1 MSDQLSLS
9 VVVPAFNEHGRVAPM
24 LHDAAAYCRLRGRP
38 WELIVV
44 DDGSTDLTSALV
56 REHVPEIPEL
66 RLIRLGANQGKGFA
80 VRTGVLNAR
89 GERILFADAD
99 GATPMAELARLE
111 AALDA
116 GADVAIGSRALE
128 TAGVTVR
135 KRWYRHF
142 MGRAFHKLV
151 AALTVSGYAD
161 TQCGFKLFRGD
172 VAHDL
177 FSRMRM
183 NGFSFDVELLLM
195 AERGGYEVAEV
206 PVNWVH
212 QPGSR
217 INLVTDSLRMARDL
231 FTIRAN
237 AVRGWYDAP
246 HVARWEEAHAA
257 PASAHAP
264 GDSLA

>member
-1 MSDQLSLS
+1 MSAPLSLS

-24 LHDAAAYCRLRGRP
+24 LHDAAAWCRRRARS

-44 DDGSTDLTSALV
+44 DDGSTDRTSALI
-56 REHVPEIPEL
+56 RDRAELIPEL

-80 VRTGVLNAR
+80 VRTGVMNAR

-99 GATPMAELARLE
+99 GATPMPELARLE

-116 GADVAIGSRALE
+116 GADVAIGSRALD

-135 KRWYRHF
+135 KRWYRHV

-151 AALTVSGYAD
+151 AALTVRGYAD

-195 AERGGYEVAEV
+195 AERNGYKVTEV

-217 INLVTDSLRMARDL
+217 INLVTDSLRMALDL

-237 AVRGWYDAP
+237 AMRGWYEAP
-246 HVARWEEAHAA
+246 HVARWEETRAQSAA
-257 PASAHAP
+257 VREE
-264 GDSLA
+264 SLA